1 MWFLKD
7 NFLNCYKAERKA
19 KLGIS
24 AKLKEKIK
32 LFNQADKDRL
42 VRMGWEDRTTFDAIE
57 SQFGLTQNDFI
68 RFMRTELVRKD
79 YDRWRKRANQQGHL
93 KHLEKRGFK
102 TTRFK
107 CSRQSVDGMTKGW
120 K

>member
-1 MWFLKD
+1 M
-7 NFLNCYKAERKA
+7 
-19 KLGIS
+19 GIS
-24 AKLKEKIK
+24 TKMKDKIK
-32 LFNQADKDRL
+32 LFSQSEKDRL

-57 SQFGLTQNDFI
+57 EQFGLTQNDFI
-68 RFMRTELVRKD
+68 RFMRTELPRKD

-93 KHLEKRGFK
+93 KHREKRGFK

-107 CSRQSVDGMTKGW
+107 CSRQSVDGITKGW